1 MEVAKNGAVKV
12 EEDARLEWNL
22 FFVCLSVCLF
32 FTTFHLFRLE
42 ADKESFRSQL
52 EAASRKRKV
61 ELEDELNSR
70 KRKVVEGED
79 ELNAKKKKVIEE
91 EVVDAKKSR
100 ASKVVFSLV

>member
-1 MEVAKNGAVKV
+1 MPGCSGSCF
-12 EEDARLEWNL
+12 L
-22 FFVCLSVCLF
+22 FVCLCVCLF
-32 FTTFHLFRLE
+32 FFVFFTKFHLFRLE

-100 ASKVVFSLV
+100 ASKVVFSLLV

>member
-1 MEVAKNGAVKV
+1 M
-12 EEDARLEWNL
+12 
-22 FFVCLSVCLF
+22 FVCFCLF

-100 ASKVVFSLV
+100 ASKVVFSLLV